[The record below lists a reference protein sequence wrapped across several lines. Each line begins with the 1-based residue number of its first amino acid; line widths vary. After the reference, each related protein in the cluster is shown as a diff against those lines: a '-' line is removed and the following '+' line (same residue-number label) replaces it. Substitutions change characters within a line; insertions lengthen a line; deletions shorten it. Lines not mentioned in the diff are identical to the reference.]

1 MHILIIDDNK
11 ELVFGLQKLLEV
23 ANFQTHTANSLK
35 EAEIALSK
43 QVYDLILLDWMLP
56 DGDGVL
62 FLKTQRQK
70 YKDTTPV
77 LLLSSKSDTLD
88 KVMALDNG
96 ADDYM
101 EKPFSN
107 IELLARMR
115 ALLRRE
121 SKQKISHIKI
131 EMLEVNLASREVS
144 VKQEKI
150 TLSKKEFE
158 LLEFLLLHPNT
169 ILTRY
174 QIHEHLNRE
183 FDSFRSSN
191 VVDAHI
197 KNLRKKLGIA
207 AELIETVRGVGFR
220 IKKI

>member
-1 MHILIIDDNK
+1 MYILIIDDNK
-11 ELVFGLQKLLEV
+11 ELCFGLKKLLED
-23 ANFQTHTANSLK
+23 AKFQTYTAMTIK
-35 EAEIALSK
+35 AASK
-43 QVYDLILLDWMLP
+43 MLNQRTYDLILLDWMLP
-56 DGDGVL
+56 DGDGVS
-62 FLKTQRQK
+62 FLEQQRQT
-70 YKDTTPV
+70 YHDTTPV
-77 LLLSSKSDTLD
+77 LLLSSKSDTVD
-88 KVMALDNG
+88 KVKALDHG
-96 ADDYM
+96 ADDYL

-107 IELLARMR
+107 IELLARIR

-121 SKQKISHIKI
+121 SKQKLTLIKI
-131 EMLEVNLASREVS
+131 DMLEVNLATREVF
-144 VKQEKI
+144 VANQAV

-158 LLEFLLLHPNT
+158 LLELLLLHPNT

-197 KNLRKKLGIA
+197 KNLRKKLSSASI
-207 AELIETVRGVGFR
+207 LIETVRGVGFK